1 MRRGGMEVLMGG
13 RPMRRFRWGKILLVS
28 AAILA
33 LLLLLPWLLF
43 NPEPLRLDATAR
55 TAAPGRF
62 VQLSAGMTHYQLEGP
77 ARGRLVVLVHGTT
90 VPSLVWRQN
99 VPALTDA
106 GYRVLSFDLYGRGWS
121 DRPPRRHELDLYVR
135 QLEDLLNEV
144 ARGEP
149 VNLVGLSIGAVVVAE
164 YTRRYPGAVRHLV
177 LVSPAGLETELPFGA
192 RIGRLPLLGEY
203 LMDVAGSRLLQP
215 SRNLVHAPALHADL
229 DADYLRSIRFD
240 GSRAAILDSLRRLP
254 FDRYGD
260 RYREL
265 RRFGIPVLLVWGR
278 HDRIVPVAGAER
290 LRRLVGSRHLVIV
303 DDAGHLPN
311 YEQPETVNAALLEFL
326 GQP

>member
-1 MRRGGMEVLMGG
+1 
-13 RPMRRFRWGKILLVS
+13 
-28 AAILA
+28 
-33 LLLLLPWLLF
+33 
-43 NPEPLRLDATAR
+43 
-55 TAAPGRF
+55 
-62 VQLSAGMTHYQLEGP
+62 
-77 ARGRLVVLVHGTT
+77 
-90 VPSLVWRQN
+90 
-99 VPALTDA
+99 
-106 GYRVLSFDLYGRGWS
+106 
-121 DRPPRRHELDLYVR
+121 
-135 QLEDLLNEV
+135 
-144 ARGEP
+144 
-149 VNLVGLSIGAVVVAE
+149 
-164 YTRRYPGAVRHLV
+164 
-177 LVSPAGLETELPFGA
+177 
-192 RIGRLPLLGEY
+192 
-203 LMDVAGSRLLQP
+203 QP

-278 HDRIVPVAGAER
+278 HDRLVPVAGAER

-326 GQP
+326 GQPCAAKAEGARRRHSASPFRNREQPAARAAVALAKDAVVPLPPRAGVRLSLAFMVSTMAWRRRRASSMRPMWASICPAASSSAQGLAMPLPAMSGAEPCTASKIAASVPMLAPGARPRPPTRPAQRSEMMSPNRV